1 MRALDR
7 KLVRDVWRL
16 RGQVLSIALVV
27 AAGVMAVITMRSTL
41 ASLERSRDDY
51 YREQRFADVF
61 ASVHRAPETLAR
73 KIEEIPGVAAV
84 RTRVIWPVVLDIGGL
99 PQTAQAQLVS
109 VPDRRRPV
117 LNDVFL
123 RSGRYVAP
131 PWQGG
136 EDEVLVSERFA
147 LANDLGAGDTLSAVV
162 NGRRR
167 TLAIVGVALSPE
179 FVYEVDP
186 SAGFLTDPRLFGVL
200 WMARQPLAAAADMTG
215 GFNDVVLALAP
226 GASER
231 AVIARLDRL
240 LEPYGGRG
248 AYGRGDQI
256 SNRLVSDEMAQLE
269 GSASTVP
276 LVFLGVAA
284 FLLHIVL
291 LRLVA
296 TEREVIATL
305 KAFGYSNAQ
314 VGLHYLAL
322 AMLAV
327 GVGAVLGLVAGFW
340 LGSGYTSLYGRYF
353 YFPALTYQAT
363 WSQALGAV
371 LVSALAAPAGALS
384 AVRGAARLQPAEA
397 MRPEAPARFR
407 PLILERWGLHRW
419 LGTAQRMV
427 LRNVERRPVR
437 ALFSAL
443 GVGFALAVLLIGF
456 AMLDSVNFMMDR
468 QFRVIQRED
477 VAVGFNR
484 EVDPSAVGEL
494 ARLPGVV
501 RAEGFHV
508 VPVELSSGHRRR
520 RLAITGLSPEG
531 TLRRMTDPSGA
542 SHPLPRSGVVLTD
555 RLAEGL
561 GVGPGDAVRVE
572 LLDRGGAGRELVV
585 AALIDEMLGINGYM
599 TLEELQRLADR
610 GPRVSGAWLAIE
622 RGSEAAVFDELR
634 AIPAVSST
642 LSKSAMLRSFQEQMA
657 QSFVVTTGVL
667 LVLAAVLS
675 IGVIY
680 NGARIALSERGRELA
695 SLRVLGFTRQEVAAM
710 LLGEQAV
717 ITVLGLPL
725 GVLIGYGVV
734 AAIMASFATDLYR
747 IPLVMDPGTALSAAG
762 TIVVLA
768 AAAGWLVRRRM
779 DRADLISV
787 LKTRE

>member
-1 MRALDR
+1 VRALDR
-7 KLVRDVWRL
+7 KLLRDVWRL

-73 KIEEIPGVAAV
+73 RIEEVPGVAAV
-84 RTRVIWPVVLDIGGL
+84 RTRVIWPVMLEVPGL

-109 VPDRRRPV
+109 VPDRRVPM

-123 RSGRYVAP
+123 RSGRYP
-131 PWQGG
+131 SPGQGG
-136 EDEVLVSERFA
+136 AGDEVLVSERFA
-147 LANDLGAGDTLSAVV
+147 RANGLAPGDTLAAVI

-167 TLAIVGVALSPE
+167 TLDVVGVALSPE

-186 SAGFLTDPRLFGVL
+186 SAGFLTDERLFGVL
-200 WMARQPLAAAADMTG
+200 WMARRPLAAAADMTG
-215 GFNDVVLALAP
+215 GFNDIVLALAP

-231 AVIARLDRL
+231 AVLAELDRL
-240 LEPYGGRG
+240 LEPWGGRG

-256 SNRLVSDEMAQLE
+256 SNRLVSDEMTQLR

-305 KAFGYSNAQ
+305 KAFGYRNAQ
-314 VGLHYLAL
+314 VGAHYLAL

-340 LGSGYTSLYGRYF
+340 LGSGYTALYGQF
-353 YFPALTYQAT
+353 FFFPELSYQAT
-363 WSQALGAV
+363 WSLALGAIA
-371 LVSALAAPAGALS
+371 VSALAALAGALG

-397 MRPEAPARFR
+397 MRAEAPARFR
-407 PLILERWGLHRW
+407 PLFLERWGLHRW
-419 LGTAQRMV
+419 LGTTQRMV

-456 AMLDSVNFMMDR
+456 AMLDSITFMMDR

-484 EVDPSAVGEL
+484 EVDPAAVGEL

-501 RAEGFHV
+501 LAEGYHT
-508 VPVELSSGHRRR
+508 VPVELSRGHRTR
-520 RLAITGLSPEG
+520 RLALTGLSPEG

-542 SHPLPRSGVVLTD
+542 SHPMPLSGVVLTD
-555 RLAEGL
+555 RLGEAL
-561 GVGPGDAVRVE
+561 GVGPGDTVQVE
-572 LLDRGGAGRELVV
+572 LLDRGGAEREVVV

-599 TLEELQRLADR
+599 TLEELHRLAGR

-622 RGSEAAVFDELR
+622 RGSEALVFDELR

-642 LSKSAMLRSFQEQMA
+642 VSKSAMLRSFEDQMGE
-657 QSFVVTTGVL
+657 SFLITTGVL
-667 LVLAAVLS
+667 LVLAGVLA

-695 SLRVLGFTRQEVAAM
+695 SLRVLGFTRHEVAAM

-717 ITVLGLPL
+717 VTVVGLPL
-725 GVLIGYGVV
+725 GVVIGYGVV
-734 AAIMASFATDLYR
+734 AAIMSSFATDLYR

-762 TIVVLA
+762 AIAVLA
-768 AAAGWLVRRRM
+768 AAAGWLVRRRL